1 MDLAQSQFIKKSGHS
16 VKLYFKLIFML
27 SWEPRLNFNYV
38 FIFFFINPYLRSKR
52 IHFCNTDKAH
62 DREIRD
68 MLMMWWFITDS
79 HLTSFSSPKK
89 KFYNNTTHL
98 AEEWQCDT
106 WTRSGSSSN
115 RWVADNDSYNTILW
129 SQVGTEYMYAV
140 RHVCQVGKAANYSWF
155 PAHFTRFN

>member
-68 MLMMWWFITDS
+68 MLMMWWFITDL